1 VTGEERDIQGEL
13 VELDEMPLTDVL
25 GLDGND
31 TVLANS
37 IRRITRAAGKPQD
50 DTVAAFQNVI

>member
-1 VTGEERDIQGEL
+1 MTGEERDIQGQL
-13 VELDEMPLTDVL
+13 VELDEMPLTEVL

-31 TVLANS
+31 TVLANA
-37 IRRITRAAGKPQD
+37 IRRITQAAGRPHD